1 MASVI
6 YRIVSKQLSGYCINS
21 SLLRSSSSLK
31 CWQRCVTTF
40 RTEISDPS
48 EHSFDHE
55 GQFYTIPKK
64 DVQKIFMLNWM
75 SPHEKN
81 MNKMFQEFSILIRRP
96 ALEVMDILK
105 RLNYNYPLTR
115 FLLYGEMNAGK
126 KFTMTHIMH
135 YCRSQNWV
143 LLTVPW
149 ANEWNCK
156 RLDVSFNHHKES
168 LFDLPVHSKILLE
181 DFLLKNMSLI
191 KEFTTSTTYEFSEH
205 EVSEQGIP
213 LTDLISFGITRMK
226 FANDVVGAL
235 LKELQIL
242 ANSDKIKLL
251 VTIRGI
257 NSFWRKTGQK
267 KEKVQEIH
275 AQQLTLVNQFMEL
288 LQSDT
293 KNAVAM
299 CSAES
304 WVNDVTERKLYLPT
318 DLMGKEGVDF
328 LEPFLP
334 IEVPKYS
341 NAELQSVMDYYIDRR
356 WIQAPEAKTLDGR
369 AQIKFLSG
377 YNPYELY
384 RVCVPL

>member
-6 YRIVSKQLSGYCINS
+6 YRIVSKQPSGYCINS

-55 GQFYTIPKK
+55 GLFYTIPKK

-191 KEFTTSTTYEFSEH
+191 KDFTTSTKYEFSEH
-205 EVSEQGIP
+205 EASEQGIP

-242 ANSDKIKLL
+242 AKNDKIKLL

-299 CSAES
+299 CSTES
-304 WVNDVTERKLYLPT
+304 WVNDVTDRKSYLPT
-318 DLMGKEGVDF
+318 ELMGKEGVDF

-334 IEVPKYS
+334 IEVPKYG

-377 YNPYELY
+377 HNPYQLY